1 MKEKIYVEI
10 AGIRLGIVTEEGA
23 TYVKEIAA
31 GVENDVTKMIKSQK
45 NCSLVEASLFTS
57 MNYYSRAT
65 EGEKKV
71 KNLETQVAL
80 YQANLNRLKRENEE
94 LRIKLLNNANNGNK

>member
-1 MKEKIYVEI
+1 MKEKVYVEI
-10 AGIRLGIVTEEGA
+10 AGIKLGIVTEDGA
-23 TYVKEIAA
+23 SYVERIASS
-31 GVENDVTKMIKSQK
+31 VEEQITAMIKSQR
-45 NCSLVEASLFTS
+45 NCSLVEAALFS
-57 MNYYSRAT
+57 AMNYCSK
-65 EGEKKV
+65 GEEDAKKV

>member
-23 TYVKEIAA
+23 EYVQ
-31 GVENDVTKMIKSQK
+31 GVARAVEDKIKTMTKAQR
-45 NCSLVEASLFTS
+45 NCSLVEAALFCS
-57 MNYYSRAT
+57 MNYYSMAT
-65 EGEKKV
+65 EGEKKL

-80 YQANLNRLKRENEE
+80 YQANLKRLKKENEE
-94 LRIKLLNNANNGNK
+94 LRTKLEGK

>member
-23 TYVKEIAA
+23 DYVQSIAA
-31 GVENDVTKMIKSQK
+31 AVENEIKTMIKAKK
-45 NCSLVEASLFTS
+45 NCSLVEAALFTS
-57 MNYYSRAT
+57 MSYYSRAT
-65 EGEKKV
+65 ENEKKV

-80 YQANLNRLKRENEE
+80 YQANLNRQKKENEE
-94 LRIKLLNNANNGNK
+94 LRAKLQEK